1 MQVNMIFTQL
11 MQLCIIAHIS
21 ALFLCTLK
29 NGVSPLG
36 NEEIIARIK
45 KLCQAHGVSVNKAEI
60 ESGAGK
66 SIVSGLR
73 RGSIPSAS
81 RLGALAA
88 YLDTSVDYLLGNTE
102 DEAPQPKEIDCSDHL
117 EKLLSELEEKHEG
130 LMFDGQPMDDE
141 TRRLLAISLRNSMD
155 LARKMAKEKYTPK
168 KYRKEDK

>member
-1 MQVNMIFTQL
+1 MSNF
-11 MQLCIIAHIS
+11 
-21 ALFLCTLK
+21 
-29 NGVSPLG
+29 
-36 NEEIIARIK
+36 
-45 KLCQAHGVSVNKAEI
+45 
-60 ESGAGK
+60 
-66 SIVSGLR
+66 R

-102 DEAPQPKEIDCSDHL
+102 DEAPQPKGIDCSDHL

>member
-1 MQVNMIFTQL
+1 MQV
-11 MQLCIIAHIS
+11 CIIAYIY

-29 NGVSPLG
+29 NGVNPLE

-45 KLCQAHGVSVNKAEI
+45 KLCQAHGVSVNKAEV
-60 ESGAGK
+60 ESGAGRGVM
-66 SIVSGLR
+66 SNFR

-88 YLDTSVDYLLGNTE
+88 YLGTSVDYLLGNTE
-102 DEAPQPKEIDCSDHL
+102 DEAPQPKEVDCSDHL
-117 EKLLSELEEKHEG
+117 ERLLSELEEKHEG

>member
-1 MQVNMIFTQL
+1 MDNEKMIATIQ
-11 MQLCIIAHIS
+11 
-21 ALFLCTLK
+21 
-29 NGVSPLG
+29 GVCK
-36 NEEIIARIK
+36 RR
-45 KLCQAHGVSVNKAEI
+45 GVSVNKALI

-66 SIVSGLR
+66 QFISNLR
-73 RGSIPSAS
+73 RGSEPSLSKTMVLAS
-81 RLGALAA
+81 YLGVN
-88 YLDTSVDYLLGNTE
+88 VDYLFGKT
-102 DEAPQPKEIDCSDHL
+102 DDDTPQPKEVDCSDHL

>member
-1 MQVNMIFTQL
+1 MILDQL

-29 NGVSPLG
+29 NGVSPLES
-36 NEEIIARIK
+36 EEIIIK
-45 KLCQAHGVSVNKAEI
+45 IKSLCQARGVSVNKAEI

-66 SIVSGLR
+66 GVMSNLR

-88 YLDTSVDYLLGNTE
+88 YLGTSVDYLLGNTE
-102 DEAPQPKEIDCSDHL
+102 DEAPQPKGIDCSDHL
-117 EKLLSELEEKHEG
+117 ERLLSELEEKQEG
-130 LMFDGQPMDDE
+130 LMFDGQPMDEE